1 MVCPRVFSGS
11 HSDVSFDSVWFH
23 DDVSFQGATF
33 GDPDHTTLTRF
44 FKVTFGRNA
53 SFSAASFNSH
63 TYLNACVVSN
73 FFAFDSTPILCLD
86 HVGHISVDCIPDVA
100 LQQAPRGLDAPWPT
114 RHFDAAG
121 TFDGAFISS
130 ELPIERSTVAD
141 VHHLN
146 ARISTWMTGSC
157 FSEK

>member
-86 HVGHISVDCIPDVA
+86 HVGHISVDCIQTWLFNRHHAVLMRRGQLDTLMQP
-100 LQQAPRGLDAPWPT
+100 APSMG
-114 RHFDAAG
+114 
-121 TFDGAFISS
+121 
-130 ELPIERSTVAD
+130 
-141 VHHLN
+141 HLYRAN
-146 ARISTWMTGSC
+146 SQSNEAQLRTCTT
-157 FSEK
+157 